1 MIKIEE
7 IWKDIKNFEGVYM
20 VSNLGNVKSLDRNTK
35 KGFIKGKNLSLF
47 KNDNGYVRVSLQVN
61 NKSKS
66 FTVHRLVAEA
76 FIENPL
82 NKPQVNHI
90 DGDKKNN
97 YVNNL
102 EWATRFE
109 NMKHAYDNRLLDN
122 VKILKGFKDN
132 HPGEKVDNNKKLM
145 ILTLVRNGF
154 STKDISEVFGVTRAY
169 VSYLNRNVN
178 NQKL

>member
-1 MIKIEE
+1 
-7 IWKDIKNFEGVYM
+7 M

-35 KGFIKGKNLSLF
+35 KGFIKGKNLRLF

-90 DGDKKNN
+90 DGDKKKN
-97 YVNNL
+97 
-102 EWATRFE
+102 
-109 NMKHAYDNRLLDN
+109 
-122 VKILKGFKDN
+122 
-132 HPGEKVDNNKKLM
+132 
-145 ILTLVRNGF
+145 
-154 STKDISEVFGVTRAY
+154 
-169 VSYLNRNVN
+169 
-178 NQKL
+178 